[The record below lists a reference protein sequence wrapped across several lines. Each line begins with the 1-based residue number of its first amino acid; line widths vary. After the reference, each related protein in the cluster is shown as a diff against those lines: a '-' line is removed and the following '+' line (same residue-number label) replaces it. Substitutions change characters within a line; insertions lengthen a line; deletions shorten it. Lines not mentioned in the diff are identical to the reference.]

1 MQTLE
6 AWHLQESRRLHL
18 LLVGMLRSETYA
30 HPDHKSV
37 GNFRLVRGHA
47 EGVDAVESGF
57 GLLLHGS
64 VAVGAACV
72 GPSAFQPSLVSHLFG
87 FHKIHNI

>member
-30 HPDHKSV
+30 HNLRP
-37 GNFRLVRGHA
+37 
-47 EGVDAVESGF
+47 
-57 GLLLHGS
+57 LL
-64 VAVGAACV
+64 
-72 GPSAFQPSLVSHLFG
+72 PS
-87 FHKIHNI
+87 KR